1 MISFLVF
8 SFNFNHFQ
16 LFFRLTEQGVPGIEG
31 IDTRQLTKIIRE
43 KGSML
48 GKIVV
53 GDLDPKSVAQVDPAS
68 LNLVKEVSI
77 KVEQNYFKLDN

>member
-1 MISFLVF
+1 
-8 SFNFNHFQ
+8 
-16 LFFRLTEQGVPGIEG
+16 
-31 IDTRQLTKIIRE
+31 
-43 KGSML
+43 ML

-53 GDLDPKSVAQVDPAS
+53 GDVDPKSVAQVDPAS

>member
-1 MISFLVF
+1 MFSRLV
-8 SFNFNHFQ
+8 
-16 LFFRLTEQGVPGIEG
+16 EQDIPGIEG

-48 GKIVV
+48 GKIVI
-53 GDLDPKSVAQVDPAS
+53 GDANPESVATVDPAS

-77 KVEQNYFKLDN
+77 KVS

>member
-1 MISFLVF
+1 M
-8 SFNFNHFQ
+8 
-16 LFFRLTEQGVPGIEG
+16 EQEVPGIEG

-48 GKIVV
+48 GKIVI
-53 GDLDPKSVAQVDPAS
+53 GDADPESVATVDPAS

-77 KVEQNYFKLDN
+77 KASLNVCGFSVLSDFDRLSLI

>member
-1 MISFLVF
+1 V
-8 SFNFNHFQ
+8 
-16 LFFRLTEQGVPGIEG
+16 EQDIPGIEG

-48 GKIVV
+48 GKIVI
-53 GDLDPKSVAQVDPAS
+53 GDANPESVATVDPAS

-77 KVEQNYFKLDN
+77 KVS

>member
-1 MISFLVF
+1 MAISYNSKKITINQTV
-8 SFNFNHFQ
+8 HT
-16 LFFRLTEQGVPGIEG
+16 FRLTEQGVPGIEG

-43 KGSML
+43 KGTML

-53 GDLDPKSVAQVDPAS
+53 GDNVDPDSVATIDPAS

-77 KVEQNYFKLDN
+77 KVQ